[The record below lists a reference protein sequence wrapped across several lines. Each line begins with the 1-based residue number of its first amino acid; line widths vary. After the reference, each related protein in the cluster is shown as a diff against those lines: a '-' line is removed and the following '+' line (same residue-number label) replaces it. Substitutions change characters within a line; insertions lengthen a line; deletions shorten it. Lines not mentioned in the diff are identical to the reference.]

1 MYEKDDKITDVKK
14 KLNSPKYKQADN
26 WRHHLAPQQYSVKDD
41 WDDESVKEDE
51 GPQLLTSMPKVDKKM
66 GPLGYIF
73 IMSTVFLIG
82 AILFAMFSFFGGKVG
97 ISQEEISIDIKA
109 PVTISA
115 GDNLELEITIS
126 NNNQIRLDVAELVV
140 EYPSGTRS
148 SEDITVPLTR
158 TRTSLGPISTGE
170 IVKHIET
177 ARIFGEENES
187 IVIPMVLE
195 YRIASSNAIFKAY
208 KEVDFTLSSAPI
220 RLDVTGLERVTGGQA
235 VSFDIALESN
245 SKEVLKNVIVEAE
258 YPFGFN
264 FVDSNIDTIFNNRV
278 WEFDEIQP
286 GELIDIRID
295 GILEG
300 QSNEDRYFKFSAG
313 LQDPEIR
320 ENINVL
326 LATYDHIIEIDN
338 PFLALDLMFDNEKS
352 EVYVME
358 NRDQV
363 IGGVTLQNTTEQPIS
378 DVEII
383 VKMNE
388 DIYDKSSVSTREGY
402 FDSLKNTIT
411 WNSQTVS
418 DLGIMAPGD
427 TVFMNFEFNIPSFVR
442 PDGSVVSNPELTFDV
457 SVSGERVNERGVDE
471 VIETSTFKKIMYST
485 DVKFVG
491 NSLYNTPSLI
501 NYGPM
506 PPQVEQETA
515 YVGYFDISNPSN
527 DITGAVVTARLPQ
540 NVTWKNVV
548 YPTGQDVTF
557 NDITRV
563 VTWKIGDIPAGAGYV
578 SDSKKMMMQVVVT
591 PSANQVGVILPIIGQ
606 PKFVG
611 YDTYTGTNIERVLE
625 SFTTDT
631 EDTSIFDS
639 KVVN

>member
-548 YPTGQDVTF
+548 YPTGQDGTF